1 MAIAYT
7 DKGKGP
13 VVLLVHGFCESKRI
27 WKHYQHLLSE
37 HCRVIAIDLPGFG
50 ETPLTRSNISMEWF
64 AEEVYQFI
72 RLLKLESVIYVGHS
86 LGGYVGLA
94 LTEKHPELIKG
105 LCLFHST
112 AYADSDDR
120 KAGRDKT
127 IAFIEK
133 YGVQVFADSFVQQ
146 LFYPKNRAA
155 LAHEI
160 SDVISIAGSS
170 SYDGVIET
178 TKAMRDRK
186 DSTHVLKEF
195 SNPILFIAGKNDQT
209 VPVDKVL
216 EQIVLPQKALLQ
228 VLDETGHMGM
238 IEKEEETIKMI
249 KGFIEY
255 CS

>member
-27 WKHYQHLLSE
+27 WKHFQHLLSE

-50 ETPLTRSNISMEWF
+50 ETPLTRNDVRMEWF

-72 RLLKLESVIYVGHS
+72 HLLKLESVIYVGHS

-94 LTEKHPELIKG
+94 LAESHPECIKG

-112 AYADSDDR
+112 AYADTEDR
-120 KAGRDKT
+120 KSGRDKT
-127 IAFIEK
+127 ITFIEK

-146 LFYPKNRAA
+146 LFYLKNRAA
-155 LAHEI
+155 LTHEI

-178 TKAMRDRK
+178 TKAMRDRN
-186 DSTHVLKEF
+186 DRTHVLREF
-195 SNPILFIAGKNDQT
+195 SNPILFIAGKQDQT
-209 VPVDKVL
+209 VPIDKIL
-216 EQIVLPQKALLQ
+216 EQVVLPQKSLLQ
-228 VLDETGHMGM
+228 ILDETGHMGM
-238 IEKEEETIKMI
+238 IEKEEETVKII
-249 KGFIEY
+249 KGFVEY